1 MNNKAHLTVEGLHQI
16 INIKAAMNLG
26 LSDLLKSEFIN
37 FTPVKIQVINTENI
51 PDPNWIAGFVTG
63 EGNFDVI
70 INQQSSNKIGYRVQ
84 LRLRISQHERDIK
97 LMECLSKYLGSGKIY
112 KYPGKSA
119 VVLTIF
125 NFSDITN
132 KIIPFFDKN
141 PLLGIKLLD
150 YLDWHKI
157 AKLIDEGSHHTLEG
171 LKLIQEISSK
181 MNTGRDITNI

>member
-1 MNNKAHLTVEGLHQI
+1 
-16 INIKAAMNLG
+16 
-26 LSDLLKSEFIN
+26 
-37 FTPVKIQVINTENI
+37 
-51 PDPNWIAGFVTG
+51 
-63 EGNFDVI
+63 
-70 INQQSSNKIGYRVQ
+70 
-84 LRLRISQHERDIK
+84 
-97 LMECLSKYLGSGKIY
+97 MECLSKYLGSGIIY

-119 VVLTIF
+119 VVLTTF

-132 KIIPFFDKN
+132 KIIPFFDKS